1 MAVLDFLSDRIGPYS
16 YERLGN
22 VQANGVRGGMESA
35 TSIFYGDDSVNDPH
49 STRWRNVIIHE
60 IAHQWFGNSVT
71 ESDWDDVWLSEGF
84 ATYFT
89 QLFIEHAYGRD
100 EMRGRACARAA
111 TRSASSTRRTPTTA
125 SSTTTS
131 PT

>member
-1 MAVLDFLSDRIGPYS
+1 
-16 YERLGN
+16 
-22 VQANGVRGGMESA
+22 MESA
-35 TSIFYGDDSVNDPH
+35 TSIFYGDDSVNDPR

-71 ESDWDDVWLSEGF
+71 ESDWDHVWLSEGF

-100 EMRGRACARAA
+100 EMLAGLAHEPRR
-111 TRSASSTRRTPTTA
+111 RSASSTRRPPTTG

>member
-1 MAVLDFLSDRIGPYS
+1 MIV
-16 YERLGN
+16 
-22 VQANGVRGGMESA
+22 
-35 TSIFYGDDSVNDPH
+35 
-49 STRWRNVIIHE
+49 HE
-60 IAHQWFGNSVT
+60 IAHQWFGNAVT

-89 QLFIEHAYGRD
+89 HLFVEHADGRD
-100 EMRGRACARAA
+100 DASWPACGPTG

>member
-1 MAVLDFLSDRIGPYS
+1 
-16 YERLGN
+16 
-22 VQANGVRGGMESA
+22 MESA
-35 TSIFYGDDSVNDPH
+35 TSIFYGDDSVERPARP
-49 STRWRNVIIHE
+49 RWRNVIVHE
-60 IAHQWFGNSVT
+60 IAHQWFGNAVT
-71 ESDWDDVWLSEGF
+71 ESDWDHVWLSEGF

-100 EMRGRACARAA
+100 EIAGGPAREP
-111 TRSASSTRRTPTTA
+111 RPDPRVRREEPRLPR